1 MNKDLS
7 GPILDKLA
15 ETGHQILGWLDQH
28 TVNILL
34 ILIGAWVV
42 RRFGSTIIS
51 RIVTHTVRRDHYPTK
66 ADREKRIKTLKS
78 LIKALVRTA
87 VYIVA
92 GILIIGE
99 INPNYA
105 TALFASLGLFT
116 VALGFS
122 ARDIVNDVLNG
133 IFIVSESQYRVGDF
147 IEVAGVSGTVEQITV
162 RSTILRD
169 LNGNVHHVGNGDI
182 VVATNKTLGYSNL
195 NEDIVVA
202 TDTDLA
208 KFAHII
214 NHAGEEVAAI
224 PELKNKVVKAPFYDG
239 LDGYRQGGLVVKVG
253 GITTAT
259 EKYLVRSEFYRLLT
273 KAILK
278 HNIKLLNASAPDTSN
293 DTKDKKA

>member
-1 MNKDLS
+1 MNNDLS

-15 ETGHQILGWLDQH
+15 QTGHEILGWLDQH
-28 TVNILL
+28 TVNILM
-34 ILIGAWVV
+34 ILIGAWLV
-42 RRFGSTIIS
+42 RHFSSTVIS
-51 RIVTHTVRRDHYPTK
+51 RIVTHTVRRDLYPTK
-66 ADREKRIKTLKS
+66 SDREKRIKTLKS

-87 VYIVA
+87 VYIIA

-147 IEVAGVSGTVEQITV
+147 VEIAGVSGTVEHITA

-169 LNGNVHHVGNGDI
+169 VNGNVHHVGNGDI
-182 VVATNKTLGYSNL
+182 VVATNQTFGYSNL

-208 KFAHII
+208 KLAHII
-214 NHAGEEVAAI
+214 NHTGDEVAAI
-224 PELKNKVVKAPFYDG
+224 PELKNKVIKAPFYDG
-239 LDGYRQGGLVVKVG
+239 LDGYRQGGIVVKVG
-253 GITTAT
+253 GITTAA

-278 HNIKLLNASAPDTSN
+278 YDIKLMNNPGPEPAG
-293 DTKDKKA
+293 DKNKRK